1 MSVPCG
7 SYFGWIEDASTA
19 RVEYLEGT
27 ITGEEFLRRIN
38 PEGEELDL
46 ESSFQTPAEDI
57 LFTPWE
63 RLVEGNMSFD
73 PKRHFQTMLT
83 LDLGAEN
90 PRWER
95 LTAQEQ
101 ESKSKHGNESLLEK
115 YKK

>member
-1 MSVPCG
+1 
-7 SYFGWIEDASTA
+7 
-19 RVEYLEGT
+19 
-27 ITGEEFLRRIN
+27 
-38 PEGEELDL
+38 
-46 ESSFQTPAEDI
+46 
-57 LFTPWE
+57 
-63 RLVEGNMSFD
+63 MSFD

-101 ESKSKHGNESLLEK
+101 EGKSKHGNESLLEK